1 MWQIV
6 QRLIENRPH
15 RALGSG
21 VLVAAVFLAGCRG
34 EHPTA
39 GIRDA
44 DLEQQAVRLARETL
58 IVDTHVDLPD
68 RLTRN
73 DEDISVQTEKGHFD
87 YVRARAGGLDAPFM
101 SIYISADHQDAGDAK
116 AHADEL
122 IDMVEGFEKKWPDKF
137 AVARSTQD
145 VLRDFERGVVSLP
158 MGMENGAP
166 IEDDLSNL
174 EHFYNRGIRYITLT
188 HSKNNQF
195 CDSSYD
201 DEDTWGGLSP
211 SGRQLIAE
219 MNRIG
224 IMIDVSHVSDE
235 AFYEVMELSRTP
247 VIASHSSCRHFTP
260 DFERNMDDRMIRA
273 LASQGGVIQITF
285 GALFLTKTANEQA
298 QKAEDAVDQYLENH
312 GLTDDDA
319 AYEEQQERYWAE
331 HPRTEVTIGDLVDH
345 FDHVVALVGIDHV
358 GIGSDFEGVAWLPV
372 GLEDASAF
380 PSLIEE
386 LLRRGYAEEDI
397 RKILS
402 ENLMRVWRE
411 VERYAAAPPGA

>member
-1 MWQIV
+1 M
-6 QRLIENRPH
+6 
-15 RALGSG
+15 
-21 VLVAAVFLAGCRG
+21 LVAAVLFAGCRG

-39 GIRDA
+39 DTPGA
-44 DLEQQAVRLARETL
+44 DLEQQSVRLARETL

-68 RLTRN
+68 RLNRN
-73 DEDISVQTEKGHFD
+73 PEDISAQTGNGHFD
-87 YVRARAGGLDAPFM
+87 YVRAKAGGLNAPFM
-101 SIYISADHQDAGDAK
+101 SIYVSADHQEAGDAK
-116 AHADEL
+116 AHADAL
-122 IDMVEGFEKKWPDKF
+122 IDMVEGFEEAWPDKF

-145 VLRDFERGVVSLP
+145 VLRNFERGIISLP
-158 MGMENGAP
+158 MGLENGAA
-166 IEDDLSNL
+166 IEDDLANL

-195 CDSSYD
+195 CDSSYA

-211 SGRQLIAE
+211 LGRQLIAE

-235 AFYEVMELSRTP
+235 AFYEVMELSKTP

-260 DFERNMDDRMIRA
+260 GFERNMDDRMIRA
-273 LASQGGVIQITF
+273 LASNGGVIQITF
-285 GALFLTKTANEQA
+285 GAAFLTETANEQA
-298 QKAEDAVDQYLENH
+298 QKAWDTVDQYLEDH
-312 GLTDDDA
+312 GLTGDEA

-331 HPRTEVTIGDLVDH
+331 HPRTEVNIGDLVDH

-372 GLEDASAF
+372 GMEDASAL
-380 PSLIEE
+380 PNLIEE
-386 LLRRGYAEEDI
+386 FLRRSYTEEDI

-402 ENLMRVWRE
+402 GNLLRVWRE
-411 VERYAAAPPGA
+411 VEQYAAGPL

>member
-6 QRLIENRPH
+6 QQLIESRPH
-15 RALGSG
+15 RALGFG

-39 GIRDA
+39 GIRGA

-101 SIYISADHQDAGDAK
+101 SIYISADHQDAGNAK

-235 AFYEVMELSRTP
+235 AFYEVMELS
-247 VIASHSSCRHFTP
+247 
-260 DFERNMDDRMIRA
+260 
-273 LASQGGVIQITF
+273 
-285 GALFLTKTANEQA
+285 
-298 QKAEDAVDQYLENH
+298 
-312 GLTDDDA
+312 
-319 AYEEQQERYWAE
+319 
-331 HPRTEVTIGDLVDH
+331 IG
-345 FDHVVALVGIDHV
+345 
-358 GIGSDFEGVAWLPV
+358 
-372 GLEDASAF
+372 
-380 PSLIEE
+380 
-386 LLRRGYAEEDI
+386 
-397 RKILS
+397 
-402 ENLMRVWRE
+402 
-411 VERYAAAPPGA
+411 